1 MQHLVRCDPRAF
13 PIRQEPPRSRWTLA
27 GIQQVCVWLS
37 HYSRS
42 GVWRLLD
49 DLDIRWKRG
58 RDHIHSPDPAYL
70 AKVAVIEEL
79 RETVR
84 TAPDHHILVF
94 QDELTYYRQPTL
106 AAGYAVRGSKEP
118 LAERSYRSNTATRV
132 AGALNCLTG
141 QVTVLQA
148 SRVGVRELVRLYEQ
162 LCQTYPTADRRYV
175 VQDNWPVHFHPDVLA
190 ALEPQRW
197 REPCV
202 PAARPPNWPTEPSP
216 RARRLSL
223 PIQLVPMPTYAS
235 ETNPI
240 EKLWR
245 WLKQD
250 VLHLHP
256 WADDLA
262 TLRQAVRAFF
272 DQFAHG
278 SDELLRYVGLLVP
291 G

>member
-1 MQHLVRCDPRAF
+1 LVRATPREIATW
-13 PIRQEPPRSRWTLA
+13 QERPPSRWTLA
-27 GIQQVCVWLS
+27 EIQHVCVWLS
-37 HYSRS
+37 QYSRS
-42 GVWRLLD
+42 GLWRLLD
-49 DLDIRWKRG
+49 DLDIRWKRA
-58 RDHIHSPDPAYL
+58 RDHVHSPDPAYL

-84 TAPDHHILVF
+84 TTPSHHIVVF
-94 QDELTYYRQPTL
+94 QDELPYYRQPTL
-106 AAGYAVRGSKEP
+106 ANGYAVRGSKAP
-118 LAERSYRSNTATRV
+118 LAERSHRSNTATRV

-141 QVTVLQA
+141 QVTALQA

-162 LCQTYPTADRRYV
+162 LCQAYPTAERLSV

-197 REPCV
+197 LEPCV
-202 PAARPPNWPTEPSP
+202 PGARPPNWPTEPSP
-216 RARRLSL
+216 RARRLHL
-223 PIQLVPMPTYAS
+223 PIQLVPLPTYAS

-245 WLKQD
+245 WLKQE

-262 TLRQAVRAFF
+262 TLRQEALAFL

-278 SDELLRYVGLLVP
+278 SDALLRYVGLLVP